1 MNKTLLIIGLLA
13 TTLVACNDNKKKES
27 NETVETSSNSEGMNI
42 AFYVQDSVP
51 NQFEFYKTTQ
61 AELEAK
67 AQAFQNKLIQLQ
79 NEYQSLG
86 GEFQRKV
93 QANVLSQNQI
103 QAYQQRIANKEAQI
117 MQVQQNEGG
126 KLEQEQFEGN
136 VLLIN
141 KIEEYAQDFAKQNG
155 YTIFLSK
162 STGGNVM
169 FVDSSMDVTTE
180 FIAFMNAQEEALNN
194 SLTEDVSAE

>member
-1 MNKTLLIIGLLA
+1 MNKTLLIVGLLA
-13 TTLVACNDNKKKES
+13 TTLVACDGKK
-27 NETVETSSNSEGMNI
+27 NENVDETLEASSNVEGMNI

-67 AQAFQNKLIQLQ
+67 ATAFQNKLIQLQ
-79 NEYQSLG
+79 NEYQALG

-136 VLLIN
+136 ILLVN

-155 YTIFLSK
+155 YTIFLAK

-169 FVDSSMDVTTE
+169 FVDPSMDVTTE
-180 FIAFMNAQEEALNN
+180 FIAFMNKEEDALNN
-194 SLTEDVSAE
+194 SLTEETEE

>member
-1 MNKTLLIIGLLA
+1 MKKTVLIVGLVA
-13 TTLVACNDNKKKES
+13 TTLVACGEKKKTNIDTPEVT
-27 NETVETSSNSEGMNI
+27 ESNSEGMNI

-51 NQFEFYKTTQ
+51 NHFEFYKTTQ

-67 AQAFQNKLIQLQ
+67 GEAFQAKLMKLQ
-79 NEYQSLG
+79 NEYQALG

-93 QANVLSQNQI
+93 QANTLSDNQI
-103 QAYQQRIANKEAQI
+103 RAYQQRVQNKEAQI
-117 MQVQQNEGG
+117 LQVQQSEGA

-141 KIEEYAQDFAKQNG
+141 KIEEYAQEFAKQKG
-155 YTIFLSK
+155 FSIFLSK

-169 FVDSSMDVTTE
+169 FVESSMDVTTE
-180 FIAFMNAQEEALNN
+180 FIDFMNAKEDALNN
-194 SLTEDVSAE
+194 SLTGEDSEK